1 MGVLFFILN
10 AVFALVL
17 LILVIWASVSAILS
31 KNPDTRYQPM
41 RDDRGSFIKSNSSNN
56 LNDELDALGVAA
68 RGDGA
73 HSQMSM
79 MRAADQEK
87 IRRPRMPLDD
97 ESGDSGRT
105 LMGEQRHSDVVPM
118 ESHTSLKEG
127 SALNGTESPGQHN
140 EGPWKRGVGY

>member
-41 RDDRGSFIKSNSSNN
+41 RDDRGSFIKSNSTNN

-79 MRAADQEK
+79 MRGADQEK

-97 ESGDSGRT
+97 ESGESGRT
-105 LMGEQRHSDVVPM
+105 LMSEQGHSDVVPM
-118 ESHTSLKEG
+118 ESHTSLR
-127 SALNGTESPGQHN
+127 NGTESPGQHN